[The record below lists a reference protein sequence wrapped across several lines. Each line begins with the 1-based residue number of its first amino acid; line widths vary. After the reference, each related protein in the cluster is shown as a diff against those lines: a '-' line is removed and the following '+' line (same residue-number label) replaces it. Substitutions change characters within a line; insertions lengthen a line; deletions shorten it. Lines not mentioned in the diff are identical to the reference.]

1 MRRLVTCL
9 AAMLVCLAAN
19 AQYYVSAI
27 NGEAFVRKGSGWEP
41 AVRTMSVAVSD
52 SLRTSDYSCL
62 VILDRGAGRLYS
74 LQTSQ
79 ATTLGELI
87 EGQKKQ
93 SPSLVKEVVAGI
105 WNAMF
110 GKNEKSME
118 AYKRGSGVTYK
129 NVVYREDDEKT
140 IAQALVGTQRKDDN
154 ISLRMLDFTTGEP
167 VEETMVG
174 QTAVAE
180 VTNNTGRPLYF
191 NIADFDSEGNV
202 APILPLDERQTMLHL
217 FLPPYSV
224 VRLYQFPIEFCEP
237 RGVDRLVLVA
247 YPKPFNLANVL
258 RLMKTAAPSYSPD
271 VYSKTIY
278 MRIR

>member
-1 MRRLVTCL
+1 MRRLETCL

-19 AQYYVSAI
+19 AQYYVSEI

-74 LQTSQ
+74 LQTPQ

-87 EGQKKQ
+87 KGQKKQ
-93 SPSLVKEVVAGI
+93 SPSLVGEVVAGI

-118 AYKRGSGVTYK
+118 AYERGSGVTYK
-129 NVVYREDDEKT
+129 DEDDEKT
-140 IAQALVGTQRKDDN
+140 IAQALVGTQRKDAN

-167 VEETMVG
+167 VEEIMVG

-180 VTNNTGRPLYF
+180 VTNNTGKPLYF

-202 APILPLDERQTMLHL
+202 APILPFDECQTMLHL
-217 FLPPYSV
+217 YLPPYSV

-258 RLMKTAAPSYSPD
+258 NLMKTAAPSYSPD
-271 VYSKTIY
+271 VYSKTIH

>member
-1 MRRLVTCL
+1 
-9 AAMLVCLAAN
+9 MLVCLAAN
-19 AQYYVSAI
+19 AQYYVSEI

-74 LQTSQ
+74 LQTPQ

-87 EGQKKQ
+87 KGQKKQ
-93 SPSLVKEVVAGI
+93 SPSLVGEVVAGI

-118 AYKRGSGVTYK
+118 AYERGSGVTY
-129 NVVYREDDEKT
+129 RDEDDEKT
-140 IAQALVGTQRKDDN
+140 IAQALVGTQRKDAN

-174 QTAVAE
+174 QTVVAE

-202 APILPLDERQTMLHL
+202 APILPFDECQTMLHL
-217 FLPPYSV
+217 YLPPYSV

-258 RLMKTAAPSYSPD
+258 NLMKTAAPSYSPD
-271 VYSKTIY
+271 VYSKTIH
-278 MRIR
+278 MWIR